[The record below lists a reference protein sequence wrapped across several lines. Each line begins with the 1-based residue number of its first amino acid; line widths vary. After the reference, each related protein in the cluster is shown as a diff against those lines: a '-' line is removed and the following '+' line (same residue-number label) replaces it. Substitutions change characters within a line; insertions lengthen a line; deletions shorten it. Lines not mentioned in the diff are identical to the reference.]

1 MTCPLYNKERMLFV
15 MKKALA
21 ILFLTVLVLSIPIT
35 SFASGVSMDF
45 AVYEEDDWSI
55 RKVSTKTLSFRC
67 LVKNANPSKSVKSY
81 EVTYY
86 THDEY
91 GSQNGP
97 TTTDTLKQDI
107 RAYET
112 IMSPEVFL
120 KNATIKN
127 VWGVYIAI
135 TAVRYSDGT
144 YEYESNPTYTHFSW
158 TWR

>member
-1 MTCPLYNKERMLFV
+1 
-15 MKKALA
+15 MKKTLA
-21 ILFLTVLVLSIPIT
+21 ILFLFVLVLSIPLT
-35 SFASGVSMDF
+35 SYAAGVSMEI
-45 AVYEEDDWSI
+45 AVYEEEDWVVK
-55 RKVSTKTLSFRC
+55 KVSTKTISFRC
-67 LVKNANPSKSVKSY
+67 LVKNTNPYKSVKSY

-97 TTTDTLKQDI
+97 TETATLKQDI

-135 TAVRYSDGT
+135 TGVRYSDGT
-144 YEYESNPTYTHFSW
+144 SEYEDDPTYTHFSW